1 MLWMQDLSR
10 SRFRRL
16 VWTTVLKGDCQ
27 GDVCSSST
35 FGFDSPKFAF
45 LLSTGCSFNET
56 VKLPLFE
63 LLLLIRGLTNF
74 LLNSNNGSFLFTF
87 TLSHTIIPWRHALN
101 SRDCRRSRP
110 YFTDFKFDCTSTS
123 DNRILFITDRWGHT
137 YIWFAS
143 MFSCR
148 IG

>member
-1 MLWMQDLSR
+1 MLWMQDLSC

-16 VWTTVLKGDCQ
+16 VLNDCVE
-27 GDVCSSST
+27 GWLSRSRMFFVNIWLWWSKVC
-35 FGFDSPKFAF
+35 FFAVSR
-45 LLSTGCSFNET
+45 LLFQRNGQTSFIWIAAPHT
-56 VKLPLFE
+56 RSHKLPA
-63 LLLLIRGLTNF
+63 
-74 LLNSNNGSFLFTF
+74 SNNGSLLFTF

-123 DNRILFITDRWGHT
+123 DNRILFITDQWGHK